1 VHKTT
6 IYLPDE
12 LKESLS
18 NLARATG
25 SSEAEIIREAIRARV
40 RPPRPRAAIFAS
52 TVLTAA
58 DCDQAL
64 AGFGER

>member
-1 VHKTT
+1 MHKTT

-18 NLARATG
+18 HLARATG
-25 SSEAEIIREAIRARV
+25 SSEAEIIRNAIRARV
-40 RPPRPRAAIFAS
+40 RPPRPRAAIFSS
-52 TVLTAA
+52 TELVAA
-58 DCDQAL
+58 GCDQAL